1 MKFNAKMDFDV
12 LDTGFQAFDNREQRV
27 EEAAR
32 TVISACNTDQYGRG
46 WRPKGVDEVAIL
58 LESLGYSPEI
68 VGELWYPTLFA
79 FAADVT
85 ATIEKYV
92 TDDERAERV
101 DTGWFVRSCRD
112 YAIGALYSGPWIIAV
127 LGLAVF
133 GASLWSSLSTPLH
146 LATTIAL
153 GIFGALV
160 LSGAFA
166 QAIARRLTFYY
177 LQDNVPLM
185 LWTLDRFTLV
195 SIATFVV
202 VGLLGWLGLRG
213 TYGDQDAAVAMAFFI
228 GSGFFQTSL
237 APLYTLRKFAWIIVI
252 ALVATLLTS
261 LTFVFAFH
269 RIVAEPWE
277 PSVLAAEVG
286 AIGLLVMALTIAS
299 LRRQTANAGG
309 AADLVPP
316 ANRAILTAALPY
328 ASFGALYFTMIVV
341 DHVMAGLHGGFPY
354 RYRLGYELGTDVSL
368 VAIIPVIGVINV
380 VLEQLP
386 RRILD
391 GAAATIGHGTP
402 FDRSMLRFY
411 VRSVAAVVVGA
422 AVTVGF
428 AIVVGTWVLRS
439 SVLGLTGPEAA
450 EADFV
455 LPYAATGY
463 GLLMVGLLNCQL
475 LFFLSRP
482 RPAVAASAAGAA
494 VVLLGAATTI
504 VLGVPVGTTAFAL
517 DLGIIVY
524 VVVTTI
530 AAVRTMAHF
539 TFSYYAAY

>member
-1 MKFNAKMDFDV
+1 MTFVPNG
-12 LDTGFQAFDNREQRV
+12 LDDLNTGFQAFDDREQRI

-32 TVISACNTDQYGRG
+32 TVISACRGDQFGRG

-68 VGELWYPTLFA
+68 VGELWYPTLFD
-79 FAADVT
+79 FATDVT

-92 TDDERAERV
+92 TDDERAERG
-101 DTGWFVRSCRD
+101 DTNWFVRTCRD

-127 LGLAVF
+127 LGLAIF

-177 LQDNVPLM
+177 LQDNAPLM
-185 LWTLDRFTLV
+185 LWTLDRFTTISL
-195 SIATFVV
+195 ATFVIL
-202 VGLLGWLGLRG
+202 GILGWFGLRF
-213 TYGDQDAAVAMAFFI
+213 TYGDQDAAVAAGFFV

-237 APLYTLRKFAWIIVI
+237 SPLYTLRKFFWIIAI
-252 ALVATLLTS
+252 AVLATAITS
-261 LTFVFAFH
+261 LTFVLVFH
-269 RIVAEPWE
+269 RVVAEPWE
-277 PSVLAAEVG
+277 PCVLAAEVG
-286 AIGLLVMALTIAS
+286 IIGLLVMAITLVWM
-299 LRRQTANAGG
+299 RRKANQAGG
-309 AADLVPP
+309 SRDLVPP
-316 ANRAILTAALPY
+316 TTRAIIAAAIPY
-328 ASFGALYFTMIVV
+328 ATFGACYFLMIVI
-341 DHVMAGLHGGFPY
+341 DHVMAGFHDGFPY

-368 VAIIPVIGVINV
+368 VAIIPVIGIINV

-386 RRILD
+386 RRILG

-402 FDRSMLRFY
+402 FDRSMLVFY
-411 VRSVAAVVVGA
+411 ARSVAAVILGA
-422 AVTVGF
+422 ILTVGL
-428 AIVVGTWVLRS
+428 AIVIGTWVLRY
-439 SVLGLTGPEAA
+439 SVLGLHGPQGDEAA
-450 EADFV
+450 FV
-455 LPYAATGY
+455 LNYAAIGY

-482 RPAVAASAAGAA
+482 RPAVVASAAGASI
-494 VVLLGAATTI
+494 VLLGAILIAI
-504 VLGVPVGTTAFAL
+504 LGYPAAYTAFAL
-517 DLGIIVY
+517 DLGIFVY
-524 VVVTTI
+524 VLVTTV
-530 AAVRTMAHF
+530 ATVRTMARF